1 MNYARLISETAIDR
15 NPPRHARLPDGRTVA
30 GELPAD
36 YLASLGYH
44 PLDEAQRPSED
55 PAAGTHWEARYA
67 LDGGDVVQSWVQVEN
82 PPPPPRTFS
91 KFRLKLAIASA
102 GFLPQFEQL
111 LASVEVLPGYS
122 GAAAFADAVT
132 LDEDNEKFKDAVKA
146 VKSQFGLT
154 DEQVEEILAASVAGP
169 DKNGGAA

>member
-1 MNYARLISETAIDR
+1 MYAKLIDQTTIST
-15 NPPRHARLPDGRTVA
+15 NPPRSATIDGRSVT
-30 GELPAD
+30 GELPEP
-36 YLASLGYH
+36 YLNSIGWYRLDTTPAPETQEGYH
-44 PLDEAQRPSED
+44 AEPRYAYDNDEAPTRI
-55 PAAGTHWEARYA
+55 
-67 LDGGDVVQSWVQVEN
+67 VQSWEVVQD
-82 PPPPPRTFS
+82 PPPPPRTIS
-91 KFRLKLAIASA
+91 KFKLKLAIASK

-154 DEQVEEILAASVAGP
+154 DEQVEQILSASIA
-169 DKNGGAA
+169 D

>member
-15 NPPRHARLPDGRTVA
+15 NPPRHARLPDGRTVS

-36 YLASLGYH
+36 YLATLGYH
-44 PLDEAQRPSED
+44 PLDEAPRPSED
-55 PAAGTHWEARYA
+55 PAAGTHWEPRYA
-67 LDGGDVVQSWVQVEN
+67 LAEGRVAQSWIEVPD
-82 PPPPPRTFS
+82 PPAPPRTIS
-91 KFRLKLAIASA
+91 KFKLKLAIASA

-132 LDEDNEKFKDAVKA
+132 LDEDHPKFRDAVAA
-146 VKSQFGLT
+146 VRERFGLT
-154 DEQVEEILAASVAGP
+154 AEEVEAILAASVAE
-169 DKNGGAA
+169 